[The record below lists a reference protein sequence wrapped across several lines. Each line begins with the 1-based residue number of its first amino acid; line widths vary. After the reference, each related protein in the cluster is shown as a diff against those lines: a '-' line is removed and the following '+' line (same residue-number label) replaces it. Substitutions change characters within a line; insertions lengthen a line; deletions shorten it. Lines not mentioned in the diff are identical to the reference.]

1 MSITGWQLENYKQM
15 KTKQHTPEQPLV
27 KKKRGGTSKNILRQ
41 MKMEIQNT
49 KTCKM
54 QQKQF

>member
-1 MSITGWQLENYKQM
+1 ME
-15 KTKQHTPEQPLV
+15 TKQHTPDNHWS
-27 KKKRGGTSKNILRQ
+27 KKWGGGGTKNILRQ